1 MKINIDKDICFK
13 TGQCFFLHKDL
24 MQEGIDNYPESL
36 ISGEIPE
43 DKVEEA
49 MKMAQACP
57 SGALSVR
64 D

>member
-1 MKINIDKDICFK
+1 MKIVIDKDICFK

-36 ISGEIPE
+36 VEDDVPE
-43 DKVEEA
+43 DKLEDA

-57 SGALSVR
+57 SGAISLR

>member
-1 MKINIDKDICFK
+1 MKIVIDKDICFK

-36 ISGEIPE
+36 VEGDVPE
-43 DKVEEA
+43 DKLEDA

-57 SGALSVR
+57 SGAISLR

>member
-1 MKINIDKDICFK
+1 MKIVIYKDICFK

-36 ISGEIPE
+36 VEGDVPE
-43 DKVEEA
+43 DKLEDA

-57 SGALSVR
+57 SGAISLR

>member
-43 DKVEEA
+43 DKVEES

>member
-1 MKINIDKDICFK
+1 MKIVIDKDICFK

-36 ISGEIPE
+36 IEGDVPE
-43 DKVEEA
+43 DKLEDA
-49 MKMAQACP
+49 TKMAQACP
-57 SGALSVR
+57 SGAISLR

>member
-43 DKVEEA
+43 DKLEEA

-64 D
+64 N